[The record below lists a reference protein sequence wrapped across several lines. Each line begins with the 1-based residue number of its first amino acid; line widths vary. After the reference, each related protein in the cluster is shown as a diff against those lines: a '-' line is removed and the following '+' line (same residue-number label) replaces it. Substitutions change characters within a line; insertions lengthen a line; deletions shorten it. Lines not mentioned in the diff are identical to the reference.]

1 MNRKTQLG
9 TNFLYVLSGVSPAL
23 IIRIINDTEF
33 LQELSEL
40 IQKYA
45 SSLRKK

>member
-9 TNFLYVLSGVSPAL
+9 TNFLYAISGVSPSL
-23 IIRIINDTEF
+23 IIRIINDSEF
-33 LQELSEL
+33 LEELTQL

-45 SSLRKK
+45 TALRKK